1 MEYQIVISG
10 TIGSWWSSCSADYV
24 RYVLN
29 NNKNKEVHVGFC
41 SLGGMVKDGLE
52 MNQAFRDHGNVHAHA
67 FGMNA
72 SISTVAMLGCKT
84 IDMVKGSF
92 FLIHNTSTYV
102 GIDDQAN
109 KDQIDAY
116 IKSLKDQKENLKT
129 FDDVLASMYAEKTG
143 KSIEECKVQMD
154 KGNWLNADQT
164 LAFGLVDSI
173 RNDSQAEAETDKFNN
188 QFTNLYSTTFKDSG
202 IPPLP
207 VMSHGDNRLSYVID
221 QEGNPTQNF
230 LQKTWQGLKSL
241 VHNQHDN
248 TKLKNMTKVFTSV
261 MNLLSRKDGFTTDE
275 KGNISLSNDQ
285 MKQIDDTLH
294 ANSEAMTKAAEAIK
308 KLKDDL
314 EKTKADL
321 KDRDAQITVLK
332 GSAGDDTHNNP
343 PEVPANVTAQ
353 ELFNLVSQV

>member
-129 FDDVLASMYAEKTG
+129 PMFNG
-143 KSIEECKVQMD
+143 K
-154 KGNWLNADQT
+154 
-164 LAFGLVDSI
+164 
-173 RNDSQAEAETDKFNN
+173 
-188 QFTNLYSTTFKDSG
+188 
-202 IPPLP
+202 P
-207 VMSHGDNRLSYVID
+207 
-221 QEGNPTQNF
+221 
-230 LQKTWQGLKSL
+230 
-241 VHNQHDN
+241 
-248 TKLKNMTKVFTSV
+248 
-261 MNLLSRKDGFTTDE
+261 
-275 KGNISLSNDQ
+275 
-285 MKQIDDTLH
+285 
-294 ANSEAMTKAAEAIK
+294 
-308 KLKDDL
+308 
-314 EKTKADL
+314 
-321 KDRDAQITVLK
+321 
-332 GSAGDDTHNNP
+332 
-343 PEVPANVTAQ
+343 
-353 ELFNLVSQV
+353 